1 MALGLDYYG
10 LKKRAQSTAGP
21 EASGPAA
28 GRAAF
33 VELPPP
39 ITLGKQC
46 VFELADGAG
55 ATLRVQLAGYDAAE
69 IAALSCSLWKAE

>member
-1 MALGLDYYG
+1 MVLGLDYYG
-10 LKKRAQSTAGP
+10 LKKRAQFATGL
-21 EASGPAA
+21 EVSGPAA
-28 GRAAF
+28 GGAAF

-55 ATLRVQLAGYDAAE
+55 ATMRVQLAGYDAAE
-69 IAALSCSLWKAE
+69 IAALSRSLWKAE